1 MTKTTEYPND
11 RQILDAIYQHI
22 ALRLEHLVRLTYHHE
37 CNIPEPTMAEQTEYG
52 EALGEQRALQTVSRI
67 IMELQP

>member
-11 RQILDAIYQHI
+11 RQVLDAIHQHI
-22 ALRLEHLVRLTYHHE
+22 ALRLEHLVRLLYHHE
-37 CNIPEPTMAEQTEYG
+37 CNIPEPIMAEQTEYG

-67 IMELQP
+67 MMGQKP